1 MLLRG
6 TPPPFTVKKEHP
18 RDVVL
23 DIRPMLMSKL

>member
-1 MLLRG
+1 MLFRG

-23 DIRPMLMSKL
+23 DIRPMLISKL